1 MRINADYTNLKRTS
15 LAFGFSFYL
24 FLLVLVCV
32 YPRKSAADVLLACA
46 QDAIGSNSLV
56 YNFAY
61 NPADINNA
69 LIRKKDQTD

>member
-24 FLLVLVCV
+24 FLLVLVFV
-32 YPRKSAADVLLACA
+32 YPRKSAADFLLACSL
-46 QDAIGSNSLV
+46 DAIGINSLV

-69 LIRKKDQTD
+69 LIKKKDQTD